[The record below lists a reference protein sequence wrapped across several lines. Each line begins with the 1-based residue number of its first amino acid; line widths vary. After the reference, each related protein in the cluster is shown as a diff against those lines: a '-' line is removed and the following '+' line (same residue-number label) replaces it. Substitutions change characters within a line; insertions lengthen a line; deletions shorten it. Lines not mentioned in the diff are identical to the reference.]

1 MAEIE
6 RRRKTFPQKLYDFLI
21 PLLAGL
27 VLGIGSWVVD
37 IDAKVQRHEEY
48 IMKGDRFFQEDAD
61 ALVEKVIAIDHSQA
75 ELRAEV
81 AYLHRTLNKTNDLLE
96 KLLLERRN
104 LKSKEN

>member
-6 RRRKTFPQKLYDFLI
+6 RRRKTFPQKLYDFLL

-27 VLGIGSWVVD
+27 VLGISSWIVD
-37 IDAKVQRHEEY
+37 IDAKVQHHEEF
-48 IMKGDRFFQEDAD
+48 IKKGERFTREDAEG
-61 ALVEKVIAIDHSQA
+61 LTEKVIAIDHSQA

-81 AYLHRTLNKTNDLLE
+81 AYLHRTLNKTNDLLD

>member
-27 VLGIGSWVVD
+27 VLGIGSWVID
-37 IDAKVQRHEEY
+37 IDAKVQRHDDF
-48 IMKGDRFFQEDAD
+48 MNKGDRFTQEDAD
-61 ALVEKVIAIDHSQA
+61 ALTEKVIALDHTQA
-75 ELRAEV
+75 ELGAEV
-81 AYLHRTLNKTNDLLE
+81 AYLHKTLNKTNDLLE